1 MLDVERW
8 ALKASEIRMKTFPFE
23 WTRRRAWFA
32 LGVIGVVALLLRTS
46 GLFRGLEAGYVFHED
61 EPKQIVA
68 LWHFLEGRYVWY
80 VGNPFYDGYPVAL
93 NHVDEWLLRPVFAV
107 RRVLEGL
114 LFPDEAPGPQPGR
127 LDLFYWARS
136 LRVIYGLC
144 GLALA
149 YAVARRLWSGRG
161 AALAAVALVAV
172 APLLSVVTH
181 SATGDIG
188 TDLFTALALLF
199 LCPSLRAPQPSRL
212 AAVGMA
218 VGLAFACKYNG
229 ALAGLAVA
237 LFLLVQ
243 WLGDRDLVRTLRSG
257 AAVAAGFLAG
267 VLVGVPAFWIDRQRT
282 WRDMR
287 IIFGFIRD
295 YGLSPEFKAKPAWE
309 RMTIALAENTP
320 ATVSALGWTLTLLA
334 LAGLIWAAA
343 RLRRGPSV
351 PAPSDQ
357 AWRQRRLE
365 FAVLAFP
372 FVALLVS
379 LVGKPAVQPF
389 HFSYLQLPLTLGAV
403 FALRRLWL
411 RPGRWGRGVAGVLF
425 VVALAELGWGAG
437 RERFFWARGDTLRWK
452 ELWPGQVF
460 DLEKAP
466 AQDVGVVKNIHL
478 EPSGGAVFRNRMG
491 VVEVPGAGFWNRLHM
506 APVPDVPGS
515 VDPDWIFPNG
525 PVFPRNDRTF
535 KVARDSTATRQVVFH
550 AEPGEVTLGLR
561 SGSWP
566 VAVELDYGDRKQSL
580 VLAPHDQ
587 QTLRVSPR
595 RWRRIEGTRKAPA
608 GSFLVPL
615 TVRAQTG
622 AAWVTVMTD
631 ERETHLFDLFGGKI
645 ADRARL
651 RPEDVP
657 SQDVIRELERM
668 RYLEGDE
675 HLVSSAD
682 HPTGKACRFPGEGV
696 ALPCGSFRLRCEIR
710 VLSPDA
716 EATITLTDFRRCLV
730 EPVFSETVRLS
741 EGLQVVTCR
750 FSKVFA
756 PYEGQFELVSSK
768 GTCRV
773 ERWSLVPDAARM
785 REDLRPWLASGTV
798 PAWVGRGTAPVP
810 VRRDPALRFGNRIRL
825 THLDFPA
832 TVRKKEKIPIFC
844 AMELDRFGWPH
855 LGEYFLFIHLLNR
868 DGHTVSDF
876 HFSVEQVM
884 AQGSM
889 NKPFWCEPLAGLPAG
904 EYSLEVGVYSGR
916 TEQRLSLQGE
926 GLSRRERAKRVHVFG
941 KTTVT
946 E

>member
-1 MLDVERW
+1 
-8 ALKASEIRMKTFPFE
+8 
-23 WTRRRAWFA
+23 
-32 LGVIGVVALLLRTS
+32 
-46 GLFRGLEAGYVFHED
+46 
-61 EPKQIVA
+61 
-68 LWHFLEGRYVWY
+68 
-80 VGNPFYDGYPVAL
+80 
-93 NHVDEWLLRPVFAV
+93 
-107 RRVLEGL
+107 
-114 LFPDEAPGPQPGR
+114 
-127 LDLFYWARS
+127 
-136 LRVIYGLC
+136 
-144 GLALA
+144 
-149 YAVARRLWSGRG
+149 
-161 AALAAVALVAV
+161 LAAA
-172 APLLSVVTH
+172 
-181 SATGDIG
+181 
-188 TDLFTALALLF
+188 
-199 LCPSLRAPQPSRL
+199 
-212 AAVGMA
+212 
-218 VGLAFACKYNG
+218 
-229 ALAGLAVA
+229 
-237 LFLLVQ
+237 
-243 WLGDRDLVRTLRSG
+243 
-257 AAVAAGFLAG
+257 
-267 VLVGVPAFWIDRQRT
+267 
-282 WRDMR
+282 
-287 IIFGFIRD
+287 
-295 YGLSPEFKAKPAWE
+295 
-309 RMTIALAENTP
+309 
-320 ATVSALGWTLTLLA
+320 
-334 LAGLIWAAA
+334 
-343 RLRRGPSV
+343 
-351 PAPSDQ
+351 
-357 AWRQRRLE
+357 
-365 FAVLAFP
+365 
-372 FVALLVS
+372 
-379 LVGKPAVQPF
+379 
-389 HFSYLQLPLTLGAV
+389 
-403 FALRRLWL
+403 
-411 RPGRWGRGVAGVLF
+411 VLF
-425 VVALAELGWGAG
+425 VATLSELGWNAG
-437 RERFFWARGDTLRWK
+437 REQFFWVRGDTLKWR
-452 ELWPGQVF
+452 ELWPGLVF
-460 DLEKAP
+460 NLEKAP
-466 AQDVGVVKNIHL
+466 AQDHGVVKSIYL
-478 EPSGGAVFRNRMG
+478 EPPGPSVFRNRSVA
-491 VVEVPGAGFWNRLHM
+491 VVAPNAGFWNRLHM